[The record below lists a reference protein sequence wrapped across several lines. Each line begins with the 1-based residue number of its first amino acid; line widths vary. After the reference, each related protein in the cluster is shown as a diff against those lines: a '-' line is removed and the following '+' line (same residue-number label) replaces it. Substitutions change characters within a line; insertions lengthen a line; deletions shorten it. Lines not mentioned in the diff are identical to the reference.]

1 MIVSVNSINK
11 TLSSSFAYKAALTP
25 TVSSVSPQRGGTGGG
40 TTLTI
45 TGTGFP

>member
-1 MIVSVNSINK
+1 MTVIVKSINK
-11 TLSSSFAYKAALTP
+11 TLSTSFTYKAALTP
-25 TVSSVSPQRGGTGGG
+25 TVSSVSPLRGGTGGG